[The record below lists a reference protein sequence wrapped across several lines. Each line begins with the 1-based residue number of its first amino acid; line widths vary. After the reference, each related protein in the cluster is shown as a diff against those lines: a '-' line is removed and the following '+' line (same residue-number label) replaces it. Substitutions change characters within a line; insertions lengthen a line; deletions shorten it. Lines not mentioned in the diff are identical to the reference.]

1 MTQQRLKLLAIDDTP
16 TNLMMLGRALA
27 PDFDLQ
33 IATSGA
39 KGLELAIEAP
49 PDLILLDVMMPE
61 IDGFETCRRLKADPR
76 SQAIP
81 VFFLT
86 ALSDG
91 ESEARG
97 LALGAADYLTK
108 PINVAIARQRIS
120 NFLEREGLR
129 KEVEAQRDRLAK
141 LVAELERAE
150 GELSIAAVAFASQNG
165 MVITDPKGVILRVNQ
180 SFTRLTGYSAAEA
193 IGRTPAVLK
202 SGRHD
207 DPFYQRMWNSLVEKG
222 YWQGEIWNK
231 RKSGQI
237 YAELLTITA
246 IVASGG
252 ITTHY
257 VASFSDITEDK
268 QAEAEIHRLAY
279 YDALTR
285 LPNRRLL
292 QDRLGQA
299 LAAAARHGLYG
310 ALFFIGLDNFKTLND
325 TRGHDV
331 GDLLLV
337 EVAQCLR
344 ARVREGDTVARLGGD
359 EFVLLLD
366 GLSGNADEA
375 AAVAKEVGDKLRE
388 ATSRPFSLDGQEYR
402 CKLSI
407 GVSLFAAL
415 DTVEELFKRAD
426 LALYQ
431 AKNAGRDRLRFFDP
445 AMQAAMDLRGAL
457 ESDLHQA
464 LALDQLRLHYQPQ
477 IDTAGRVI
485 GVEALLR
492 WWHPQRGLV
501 SPNEFVP
508 LAESTGLIL
517 PIGRWILET
526 SCVLI
531 KNWESDACT
540 RSLQV
545 AVNVS
550 ARQFRQADFVEQ
562 VKRSLKASGANPAR
576 LKLELT
582 ESVLLKNVEDTIA
595 KMLAIKR
602 LGVAFSLD
610 DFGTGYSSLSY
621 LAQLPLDQLKIDQS
635 FVRKLPGARK
645 EETIARTIITM
656 GRELDMNVIA
666 EGVESEAQRQF
677 LEAHGCH
684 AFQGYLFSRPLPVE
698 HLTVFLQEADR

>member
-1 MTQQRLKLLAIDDTP
+1 MLHEPATAAITFAPFGGLRRISSELQHDLRSEYLVHDRVAIGQASVDPLAAFPQRRGHCGI
-16 TNLMMLGRALA
+16 
-27 PDFDLQ
+27 Q
-33 IATSGA
+33 
-39 KGLELAIEAP
+39 
-49 PDLILLDVMMPE
+49 
-61 IDGFETCRRLKADPR
+61 CRRTWLHDRAVRRKRDARIHSCRGKCLIEHSCFHRIRGHTRQIPHVCICDAD
-76 SQAIP
+76 
-81 VFFLT
+81 FL
-86 ALSDG
+86 
-91 ESEARG
+91 
-97 LALGAADYLTK
+97 
-108 PINVAIARQRIS
+108 
-120 NFLEREGLR
+120 
-129 KEVEAQRDRLAK
+129 
-141 LVAELERAE
+141 
-150 GELSIAAVAFASQNG
+150 AFAG
-165 MVITDPKGVILRVNQ
+165 CGHRQ
-180 SFTRLTGYSAAEA
+180 SG
-193 IGRTPAVLK
+193 I
-202 SGRHD
+202 
-207 DPFYQRMWNSLVEKG
+207 SL
-222 YWQGEIWNK
+222 Q
-231 RKSGQI
+231 
-237 YAELLTITA
+237 
-246 IVASGG
+246 
-252 ITTHY
+252 
-257 VASFSDITEDK
+257 
-268 QAEAEIHRLAY
+268 HRLMGC
-279 YDALTR
+279 TR
-285 LPNRRLL
+285 MDVVTRR
-292 QDRLGQA
+292 G
-299 LAAAARHGLYG
+299 
-310 ALFFIGLDNFKTLND
+310 
-325 TRGHDV
+325 
-331 GDLLLV
+331 
-337 EVAQCLR
+337 
-344 ARVREGDTVARLGGD
+344 
-359 EFVLLLD
+359 
-366 GLSGNADEA
+366 S
-375 AAVAKEVGDKLRE
+375 
-388 ATSRPFSLDGQEYR
+388 
-402 CKLSI
+402 
-407 GVSLFAAL
+407 
-415 DTVEELFKRAD
+415 
-426 LALYQ
+426 
-431 AKNAGRDRLRFFDP
+431 
-445 AMQAAMDLRGAL
+445 GAL

-492 WWHPQRGLV
+492 WLHPQRGLV

-677 LEAHGCH
+677 LSAHGCH
-684 AFQGYLFSRPLPVE
+684 AYQGYLFSRPLPVE

>member
-1 MTQQRLKLLAIDDTP
+1 MTEQRLKLLAIDDTP

-33 IATSGA
+33 ITTSGA

-97 LALGAADYLTK
+97 LSLGAADYITK

-129 KEVEAQRDRLAK
+129 KEVEAQRDRLAA

-150 GELSIAAVAFASQNG
+150 GELRIAAVAFASQNG

-180 SFTRLTGYSAAEA
+180 SFTRLTGYSAVEA

-207 DPFYQRMWNSLVEKG
+207 DLFYQRMWNSLIEKG

-246 IVASGG
+246 IVALDGF
-252 ITTHY
+252 TTHY

-375 AAVAKEVGDKLRE
+375 AAVAKDVGDKLRA

-492 WWHPQRGLV
+492 WLHPQRGLV

-526 SCVLI
+526 SCALL

-562 VKRSLKASGANPAR
+562 VKRSLEASGANPAR

-582 ESVLLKNVEDTIA
+582 ESLLLKNVEDTIA

-635 FVRKLPGARK
+635 FVRNLPGAGK